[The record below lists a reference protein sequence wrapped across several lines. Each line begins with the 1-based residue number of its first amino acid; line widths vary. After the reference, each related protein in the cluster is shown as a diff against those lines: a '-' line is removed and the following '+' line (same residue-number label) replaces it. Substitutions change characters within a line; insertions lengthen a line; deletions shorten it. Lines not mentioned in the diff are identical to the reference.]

1 MGDLTRLLNALD
13 RDYRDFAGRR
23 LTVRS
28 VRRGSLE
35 IDLVEL
41 GKYGLEAAG
50 AVVTIKEF
58 VKLVQKA
65 ITQVKDSAGK
75 YIGSDVRGMAT
86 VRAMLKMSRGSHA
99 DVSLALRGDEDETSA
114 VLTRADAETIY
125 LDSLKEPKSS
135 PAQNEEGDL
144 EVKAAWTDR
153 DVVAFAEAA
162 AEMGA
167 DPDLLEAQGSAAFEL
182 LKVLVSKL
190 TSSTGGDERLKRIS
204 EELRASGREAAA
216 HLLHRLMAK
225 P

>member
-1 MGDLTRLLNALD
+1 
-13 RDYRDFAGRR
+13 
-23 LTVRS
+23 
-28 VRRGSLE
+28 
-35 IDLVEL
+35 
-41 GKYGLEAAG
+41 
-50 AVVTIKEF
+50 
-58 VKLVQKA
+58 
-65 ITQVKDSAGK
+65 
-75 YIGSDVRGMAT
+75 
-86 VRAMLKMSRGSHA
+86 
-99 DVSLALRGDEDETSA
+99 
-114 VLTRADAETIY
+114 
-125 LDSLKEPKSS
+125 LKEPKSS